1 MKLQEVRANI
11 FEAGTLEICRFVPPA
26 LLEGLDIDSMEL
38 DDFLFL
44 LAKARYIQEVEA
56 SIIQR
61 GVVDAFG
68 EE

>member
-1 MKLQEVRANI
+1 MLFRSVRANI
-11 FEAGTLEICRFVPPA
+11 FEAGTLEIYRFVPPA
-26 LLEGLDIDSMEL
+26 LLEGLDIDHMEI
-38 DDFLFL
+38 DDFLGL
-44 LAKARYIQEVEA
+44 LAKARYIQEIEV

>member
-1 MKLQEVRANI
+1 MLFRS
-11 FEAGTLEICRFVPPA
+11 AGTLEIYRFVPPA
-26 LLEGLDIDSMEL
+26 LLEGLDIDHMETSE
-38 DDFLFL
+38 FLGL